1 VGITVL
7 GELPPGAALRRNGAR
22 AGDDLWVSHPRQGG
36 IGDARLALE
45 VLRGNAQLHG
55 DDFSQLRRAMEWPQP
70 RVALGVALRG
80 VAHSAIDLS
89 DGLAGDLGHLLAQS
103 RVGALLDWAAL
114 PRSSVLSG
122 LPLPLQQQCVLGGG
136 DDYELL
142 FSAPASARQAVQRAA
157 AQADVAVSRIGE
169 TQPEAGLRV
178 RWPDG
183 STSPWTTRGFDHFA
197 SDTR

>member
-1 VGITVL
+1 L
-7 GELPPGAALRRNGAR
+7 GEVPSGAALRRNAAR
-22 AGDDLWVSHPRQGG
+22 AGDDLWVSHSHEGG

-45 VLRGNAQLHG
+45 VFRGQVQLHG
-55 DDFSQLRRAMEWPQP
+55 ESFSQVRRAMEWPAP

-80 VAHSAIDLS
+80 VAHAAIDLS

-103 RVGALLDWAAL
+103 HVGALLEWAAL
-114 PRSSVLSG
+114 PRSSAVSA

-142 FSAPASARQAVQRAA
+142 FSAPASARDAVRRAA
-157 AQADVAVSRIGE
+157 ALAEVAVSRIGE
-169 TQPEAGLRV
+169 IRGEDGLRV

-183 STSPWTTRGFDHFA
+183 SVSPWTTRGFDHFA
-197 SDTR
+197 GDAR